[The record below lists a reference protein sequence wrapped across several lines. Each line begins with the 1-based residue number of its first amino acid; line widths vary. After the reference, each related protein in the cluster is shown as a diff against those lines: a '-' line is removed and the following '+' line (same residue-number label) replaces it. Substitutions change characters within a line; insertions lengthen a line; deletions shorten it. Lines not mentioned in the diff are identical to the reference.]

1 MKFKEYKI
9 KEICD
14 IKSGKRL
21 PNGSDF
27 SIEKT
32 NYPYIRARD
41 IKNGKISDKQLAYI
55 DEKTYC
61 RIKRYTINEGDVA
74 ITIVANIGDVGYCEK
89 KLDGVNLTENAVR
102 LTNFIKNINSRYLTY
117 YLSQPFVKEY
127 MENLAAGAA
136 QSKLGIYKIQRIKVV
151 LPELEYQNNVVS
163 TISKYDDLIE
173 KNNRKIAILEEQI
186 QELYKEWFVRF
197 RFPGHGKI
205 KYKKCSYGRIP
216 IDFEIFKAREVI
228 EDYIGGGWGEEDASI
243 DYNIQAYVIRGTD
256 FERFKQMII
265 QDIPLRYQKE
275 SNIKQR
281 LLKAD
286 NFIIEISGGTEDQ
299 PVGRICYVTK
309 ESLSALSN
317 CVICASFCK
326 SFTINTNIVYPLYF
340 YYFMKTLY
348 DFRALDRYQLQSTG
362 ISNFKFEYFLRK
374 CEIIVPPR
382 KLMQLFDEKVKKIMN
397 LINYLYRENRNM
409 MVERD
414 LLLHRL
420 MSGKLEVKG

>member
-21 PNGSDF
+21 PIGSDF
-27 SIEKT
+27 SVEKT

-41 IKNGKISDKQLAYI
+41 IKNGKINNSQLVYI
-55 DEKTYC
+55 NEKTYT
-61 RIKRYTINEGDVA
+61 RIKKYIINEGDVA

-197 RFPGHGKI
+197 RFPGHEKI
-205 KYKKCSYGRIP
+205 EHQSGIPNNWEYKGLNNLC
-216 IDFEIFKAREVI
+216 IFKRGSNLTASEMIEGNIEVI
-228 EDYIGGGWGEEDASI
+228 SAGKEPSGYHCKSNVKGPSI
-243 DYNIQAYVIRGTD
+243 TISSSGANAGYMSIHYDNIWAADCIFTNDNVNIFFLY
-256 FERFKQMII
+256 EM
-265 QDIPLRYQKE
+265 LRYYQDAIYNQQRGSAQPHVYANNINELKLLMPKE
-275 SNIKQR
+275 NLIVRFNAIAEKIHKAINKLKQSSNK
-281 LLKAD
+281 L
-286 NFIIEISGGTEDQ
+286 
-299 PVGRICYVTK
+299 
-309 ESLSALSN
+309 
-317 CVICASFCK
+317 
-326 SFTINTNIVYPLYF
+326 
-340 YYFMKTLY
+340 
-348 DFRALDRYQLQSTG
+348 
-362 ISNFKFEYFLRK
+362 
-374 CEIIVPPR
+374 
-382 KLMQLFDEKVKKIMN
+382 KLM
-397 LINYLYRENRNM
+397 
-409 MVERD
+409 RD
-414 LLLHRL
+414 LLLPRL